1 MKGRLLRNF
10 RQINENLPLLLAG
23 EGIFLVIAELIVV
36 LLVPDR
42 LKAAAAAGIL
52 AGVLTAACGS
62 ILLALI
68 IRTALYRDGNKGA
81 AVLLG
86 LLRAGLATAV
96 LLVCILKDPM
106 LCVAALI
113 GMLSGQTGVYLA
125 PLAAR
130 FRDRKEKS
138 DGKNR

>member
-86 LLRAGLATAV
+86 LLRAGLAAAV
-96 LLVCILKDPM
+96 LLVCIL
-106 LCVAALI
+106 
-113 GMLSGQTGVYLA
+113 
-125 PLAAR
+125 
-130 FRDRKEKS
+130 
-138 DGKNR
+138 